1 MEIKLTGKKIT
12 WGIVVLVV
20 LIAIGAG
27 VWMAVSA
34 SKDPNG
40 ASPYSA
46 VYLTSGDIYFG
57 KLSWFPQP
65 HLTDVWYLQR
75 STNASGQTQ
84 VSVAPLKSVF
94 WGPMDEVSLNA
105 NQILFTTRLSNSSQL
120 VSGFENPSSLE
131 QQQGTASS
139 TSENPPTQPTSG
151 SATSTDNFSGPST
164 APPTK

>member
-1 MEIKLTGKKIT
+1 MEIKLTGKKIF
-12 WGIVVLVV
+12 WGIVILVV
-20 LIAIGAG
+20 LIAIIAG

-75 STNASGQTQ
+75 STDASGQTQ

-94 WGPMDEVSLNA
+94 WGPMDEVTLNA

-120 VSGFENPSSLE
+120 VSGFENPQLL
-131 QQQGTASS
+131 QQQVSSS
-139 TSENPPTQPTSG
+139 TTENVQESETPNSP
-151 SATSTDNFSGPST
+151 STGNFNGPST

>member
-1 MEIKLTGKKIT
+1 MEIKLTGKKII
-12 WGIVVLVV
+12 WSIIVLVV
-20 LIAIGAG
+20 LVAIGVG
-27 VWMAVSA
+27 IWMAVSA

-75 STNASGQTQ
+75 STDASGKTQ

-94 WGPMDEVSLNA
+94 WGPMDEVTLNA
-105 NQILFTTRLSNSSQL
+105 SQILFTTHLSNSSQL
-120 VSGFENPSSLE
+120 VSGFENPQSL
-131 QQQGTASS
+131 QQQAASSTAENPSGIASS
-139 TSENPPTQPTSG
+139 TS
-151 SATSTDNFSGPST
+151 DFSGPSST
-164 APPTK
+164 PPTK